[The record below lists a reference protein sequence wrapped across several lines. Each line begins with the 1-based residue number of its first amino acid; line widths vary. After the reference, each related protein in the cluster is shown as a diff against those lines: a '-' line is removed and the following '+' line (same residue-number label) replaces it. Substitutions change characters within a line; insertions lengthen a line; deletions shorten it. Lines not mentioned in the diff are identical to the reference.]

1 MTLLRKGA
9 PQSGVMPWGW
19 GAAQLQVNQ
28 WLARQGFCRASPTH
42 TCLGLKA
49 CTCPSREK
57 REGRSLAL
65 LPTPEA
71 KSPLGDPTPS
81 LTSTPGQ
88 ETASTPT
95 GHLRLGC
102 QQRPEMEALGLTQ
115 SSCPPQPSCPFTNGD
130 LDSPG
135 LQQPCSR
142 APGIVRLSRDQPPRL
157 QALPHCCQAACGLG
171 DGWSEVAGV
180 DTGPGLTECRSR
192 TQSSQP
198 LKPASTILALRRGQS
213 GRGARPWGELV
224 TTKGWLLGMHSA
236 RFSSAYMKMGR
247 AAGEPPPPAKDSLA

>member
-19 GAAQLQVNQ
+19 GAAQLQVNR
-28 WLARQGFCRASPTH
+28 WLARQGLCRASPTH

-71 KSPLGDPTPS
+71 KSPLGDPAPPP
-81 LTSTPGQ
+81 TSTPGQ

-102 QQRPEMEALGLTQ
+102 QQRPETEALGPIQ
-115 SSCPPQPSCPFTNGD
+115 SSCPPQPSCPFTHGD

-135 LQQPCSR
+135 LQQPCSG
-142 APGIVRLSRDQPPRL
+142 APGIVHLSVQRSAPQTTGPPPLLPGSLWSGRWVVGGGRGGHRPRTHRVQEQDPEQPAPEASLHHPGAGKGAEGQRG
-157 QALPHCCQAACGLG
+157 QALGRASDNQGL
-171 DGWSEVAGV
+171 
-180 DTGPGLTECRSR
+180 
-192 TQSSQP
+192 
-198 LKPASTILALRRGQS
+198 
-213 GRGARPWGELV
+213 
-224 TTKGWLLGMHSA
+224 
-236 RFSSAYMKMGR
+236 
-247 AAGEPPPPAKDSLA
+247 AAGEAQCSLQ